1 MNGTMFLKVHHT
13 RTAGDIVAVCDR
25 ELLNTTLEWK
35 GLRMEITEAFY
46 GNQLATGDEV
56 RQAMREAA
64 CINLMGKRALSCAR
78 ELELVD
84 EQGCI
89 MIGDVPHAQIY
100 SL

>member
-1 MNGTMFLKVHHT
+1 MFLKVHHT

-35 GLRMEITEAFY
+35 GLRLEITEAFY
-46 GNQLATGDEV
+46 GTELATEDEV
-56 RQAMREAA
+56 RQAMQGAA
-64 CINLMGKRALSCAR
+64 CINLMGTRALACAK

-89 MIGDVPHAQIY
+89 MIGNVPHAQIY
-100 SL
+100 TL